1 MAQRLNDADF
11 HARLAGFLAAAQ
23 LKVDA
28 YNAQFSHLANAT
40 PLRVD
45 GNGVKYIRIVSPGSG
60 VYVFV
65 SRETGDILKAATFTK
80 PVTTTRAATSA
91 MRTTARVA
99 STGTARCT
107 CDERRAES
115 QLGMEATDRRAQGA
129 RQR

>member
-11 HARLAGFLAAAQ
+11 QARLAGFLAAAQ

-40 PLRVD
+40 KLRVD
-45 GNGVKYIRIVSPGSG
+45 GNGVKYIRIVRPGSG

-80 PVTTTRAATSA
+80 PVTNNPRGNIS
-91 MRTTARVA
+91 
-99 STGTARCT
+99 
-107 CDERRAES
+107 DE
-115 QLGMEATDRRAQGA
+115 DYGA
-129 RQR
+129 RGVNWHGAVYLR